1 MIQKELYMTRSD
13 GVKLY
18 RSYSDSNKDL
28 LQVETGAV
36 YNEAIDVEGAAY
48 TYQEVDREETD
59 ETTDEGEDMREAL
72 GILGVSVDG

>member
-18 RSYSDSNKDL
+18 RSYSDADKDL
-28 LQVETGAV
+28 LQAETGAV

-48 TYQEVDREETD
+48 TYQEVDRTEE
-59 ETTDEGEDMREAL
+59 ETDEGEDMREAL
-72 GILGVSVDG
+72 GILGVTVNG

>member
-28 LQVETGAV
+28 LQVETGAI
-36 YNEAIDVEGAAY
+36 YGEAIDVEDAAY

-59 ETTDEGEDMREAL
+59 ETEDMREAL
-72 GILGVSVDG
+72 GILGVTVDG